1 LSHWSNIFYSFYF
14 QRQRAD
20 EEAKKQAEI
29 EALQKQLQS
38 LKDMASGKQVTHTLL
53 RLGLRD
59 CSHSQGLSDM
69 QQCPV
74 KIGLVQ

>member
-1 LSHWSNIFYSFYF
+1 MTFLIFVVYFYL

-38 LKDMASGKQVTHTLL
+38 LKDMASGKQVKSTVIYYFRFSYAYMYIIKNNFNLL
-53 RLGLRD
+53 L
-59 CSHSQGLSDM
+59 
-69 QQCPV
+69 
-74 KIGLVQ
+74 